1 MAGVERN
8 AAPGVQEDVA
18 DLGRPIAYLAL
29 AEGTPVLDRER
40 RRIGV
45 VDQVIA
51 DLDLDLFHGVV
62 VHTHPLP
69 GRDLYADRD
78 QIAEL
83 HECAVLLAVTVDDLH
98 EPGDPGPPRRDDHP
112 RGPETRL
119 EAGLRRAWDRIAGRR

>member
-1 MAGVERN
+1 MADVERN

-51 DLDLDLFHGVV
+51 DLDLFHGVV

>member
-1 MAGVERN
+1 MERN

-51 DLDLDLFHGVV
+51 DLDLFHGVV